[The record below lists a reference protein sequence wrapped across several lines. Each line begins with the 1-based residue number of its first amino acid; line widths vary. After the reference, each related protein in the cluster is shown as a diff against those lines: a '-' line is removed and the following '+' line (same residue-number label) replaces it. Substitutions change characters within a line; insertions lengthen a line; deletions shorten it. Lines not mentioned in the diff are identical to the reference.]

1 MNSAVFSDP
10 AFWLLVIFVIPLII
24 RVPIAVAL
32 GFSALVIVWGWDM
45 GIGMISY
52 NFFAGVAKF
61 PLLAIPFFILAG
73 YIMER
78 AGIAARIIELM
89 EALVG
94 DKTGGLAVASVA
106 VCTFW
111 GAVSGSGPA
120 TVAALGLVLIPG
132 MVKAGYDKAFASSAV
147 AVTSGIAIVIPP
159 SIVFIVYGGITDV
172 SVPALFA
179 GGFIPGLVVAGFIL
193 AAVVIISKKRGYHGV
208 RRTKPMLQIL
218 KESFW
223 GAMTPVVILGG
234 IYGGIFTPT
243 EAAAIA
249 VFYGLFVGIFIYKT
263 INSVKMLFEIF
274 AQSMRA
280 TAIVMI
286 VVTCAGLFSWVA
298 STVGLIEKGSS
309 LFLSLSSSP
318 VVIMLMINIILLF
331 AGMLLDAISIYY
343 VFLPFMLPIIA
354 NFGWDPLWFGIV
366 MTVNL
371 AIGQVTPPRGR
382 QPLCCCPYQQ
392 PDHGRNKQI
401 KPASYPRGDTRPR
414 GHYPLPRPDH
424 VPAQSAGTLIRLRRR
439 ISESRS
445 LPDLKS
451 GRLHCSE
458 AASSSFPQNIQV
470 PSGTIAQDAR
480 SCRES
485 PHAFL

>member
-159 SIVFIVYGGITDV
+159 SIAFIVYGGITDV

-274 AQSMRA
+274 AQSHARHGHRHDRGHLRRPLQLGG
-280 TAIVMI
+280 VH
-286 VVTCAGLFSWVA
+286 CGSHR
-298 STVGLIEKGSS
+298 KGI
-309 LFLSLSSSP
+309 LALSLPFQQSRCHHAHDQHHPAFRGHAARRHLDLLRLPAFHAAHHRQFWLGSP
-318 VVIMLMINIILLF
+318 LVRHSDDRQPRHRP
-331 AGMLLDAISIYY
+331 GDTPPWPSTS
-343 VFLPFMLPIIA
+343 MLPPI
-354 NFGWDPLWFGIV
+354 
-366 MTVNL
+366 
-371 AIGQVTPPRGR
+371 
-382 QPLCCCPYQQ
+382 
-392 PDHGRNKQI
+392 
-401 KPASYPRGDTRPR
+401 
-414 GHYPLPRPDH
+414 
-424 VPAQSAGTLIRLRRR
+424 SAT
-439 ISESRS
+439 
-445 LPDLKS
+445 
-451 GRLHCSE
+451 
-458 AASSSFPQNIQV
+458 
-470 PSGTIAQDAR
+470 
-480 SCRES
+480 
-485 PHAFL
+485 